1 MALAAT
7 NSSESAYC
15 RVKYER
21 QFFSRYHIGDKN
33 AKRAENVD
41 DVQPVTGQL
50 LTKSLLSILRHRTF
64 EKSVEKCELSIL
76 DGPSSLDGDEEDED
90 SRDSLESLLIIRLH
104 CKHGLLVPG
113 VPDTDNESHLSIAA
127 KTVKDMIDHFP
138 TAKGPKSDPQ
148 LIWNFGPDEV
158 QLRSWETS
166 LDLKGKTQL
175 STELTISAEE
185 FEVYRVYCP
194 PITIAFHLREF
205 NATIAYAESMSLA
218 MDMRFTDPASP
229 LFIDVD
235 GDSSETLFVIS
246 TSQVATK
253 MMPASQ
259 STTTSNSK
267 NNTSRQGSVG
277 LKRPRQPEEDD
288 YGAGAHP
295 DGDRPDS
302 RSSSVL
308 RTDKIRK
315 PMKAVQRVEPGS
327 TAHIQAFASS
337 SSSNRLRPSMNDS
350 MPPPPSI
357 PFRAPSQFQN
367 SQSVDDVS
375 NWKQPEREPLFL
387 PSSQLSVAEEDLMR
401 DSGLL
406 VEGMDSAEAL
416 MAMLEDEGEEV
427 DFRPSQAARPS
438 ATEDLGLDG
447 DGDLYGE
454 DSGAFGGDSLDV
466 IEDIEMEATQDVS
479 SARASSFLPF
489 PFRFELT
496 MAFMSGL

>member
-1 MALAAT
+1 
-7 NSSESAYC
+7 
-15 RVKYER
+15 
-21 QFFSRYHIGDKN
+21 
-33 AKRAENVD
+33 
-41 DVQPVTGQL
+41 
-50 LTKSLLSILRHRTF
+50 
-64 EKSVEKCELSIL
+64 
-76 DGPSSLDGDEEDED
+76 
-90 SRDSLESLLIIRLH
+90 
-104 CKHGLLVPG
+104 
-113 VPDTDNESHLSIAA
+113 
-127 KTVKDMIDHFP
+127 
-138 TAKGPKSDPQ
+138 
-148 LIWNFGPDEV
+148 
-158 QLRSWETS
+158 
-166 LDLKGKTQL
+166 
-175 STELTISAEE
+175 
-185 FEVYRVYCP
+185 
-194 PITIAFHLREF
+194 
-205 NATIAYAESMSLA
+205 

-253 MMPASQ
+253 IMPASQ

-267 NNTSRQGSVG
+267 NNSSRQGSVG

-288 YGAGAHP
+288 YDTGAHP
-295 DGDRPDS
+295 DGDHPDS

-327 TAHIQAFASS
+327 TAHAQAFASS
-337 SSSNRLRPSMNDS
+337 SSSNRLRPSMDGS

-401 DSGLL
+401 ESGLL

-427 DFRPSQAARPS
+427 DFRPSQAARLS

-454 DSGAFGGDSLDV
+454 DSDAFGADSLDV
-466 IEDIEMEATQDVS
+466 IEDMEMEATQDVS
-479 SARASSFLPF
+479 SAKASNHLPF
-489 PFRFELT
+489 LFYFELT
-496 MAFMSGL
+496 MAFISGLQTAL